1 MNKTGVER
9 ALERGKSNV
18 GRKLN
23 HELKKE
29 VEQDLINF
37 EKYKINPLVFFI
49 LGILMVL
56 IIEFKSSFIECVYW
70 FVNYISNLFN

>member
-9 ALERGKSNV
+9 ALERGKHNV

-23 HELKKE
+23 QELKKE

-37 EKYKINPLVFFI
+37 EKHKINPLAFFVA
-49 LGILMVL
+49 GILMVL
-56 IIEFKSSFIECVYW
+56 FITFKNSFVEFGYW
-70 FVNYISNLFN
+70 FINYISNLF

>member
-9 ALERGKSNV
+9 VLERGKSNV

-23 HELKKE
+23 SELKKE

-37 EKYKINPLVFFI
+37 EKHKINPLVFFVA
-49 LGILMVL
+49 GILMVVFMTFKNVFV
-56 IIEFKSSFIECVYW
+56 EFGYW
-70 FVNYISNLFN
+70 FINYISNLF